1 MDDIG
6 TTYMLMTS
14 EGEKVKTTPRR
25 NCGQV
30 QTTEGESRIAARI
43 RVPWP
48 L

>member
-6 TTYMLMTS
+6 TTCMLMTS
-14 EGEKVKTTPRR
+14 EGEEVKTTR

-30 QTTEGESRIAARI
+30 QTREGESRIAARI
-43 RVPWP
+43 RVPCP

>member
-14 EGEKVKTTPRR
+14 EGEEVKTTR

-30 QTTEGESRIAARI
+30 QTTEGESRTAARI
-43 RVPWP
+43 RVPCP